1 MDFLGE
7 AATET
12 SMCLK
17 KERSQVTV
25 KAVSA
30 TGTGRASPAERERGR
45 VAASGVREER
55 ERRERGHEELVG
67 EFGGWLRGLYNVS
80 WFV

>member
-17 KERSQVTV
+17 KERRSQVTV
-25 KAVSA
+25 KAVPA

-45 VAASGVREER
+45 VAARGVREER
-55 ERRERGHEELVG
+55 GHERLVQI
-67 EFGGWLRGLYNVS
+67 WRYWRLV
-80 WFV
+80 